1 MFKIWRVKD
10 VIVVKKVWEEVKDR
24 RRVKVKILVSENV
37 KIMGNERERVVIEY
51 VRRVNDKVKMIEM

>member
-1 MFKIWRVKD
+1 MKD